1 MSSEKTDAIILRVVA
16 WSETSC
22 IVTMLTRDFG
32 KTSAL
37 AKGARRPKSPFEA
50 ALDLLSVCRIV
61 FIPKSSDALDL
72 LTEAKLLRRFRFGQR
87 DLVKLYCGYYV
98 SELLGAF
105 TEPGQSLDELYDL
118 SDTTLLRL
126 DSSIDAADN
135 VAVFELHLLRL
146 LGHLPCLDV
155 CSGCSE
161 AFERSKSVAFGL
173 NAGGILCP
181 NCAPGQRNVLRLHTG
196 TIDVLNEIASNDWR
210 LDQPIAIPKEFRG
223 ELRGCMNRYLS
234 FLLDRKILLQP
245 YLEDLAR

>member
-1 MSSEKTDAIILRVVA
+1 MSSEKSDAIILRVIA

-61 FIPKSSDALDL
+61 FIPKSSDSLDL
-72 LTEAKLLRRFRFGQR
+72 LTEAKLLRRFRSAQR
-87 DLVKLYCGYYV
+87 DLGRLYCGYYV

-118 SDTTLLRL
+118 SDLTLLRL
-126 DSSIDAADN
+126 DGSQDTADTM
-135 VAVFELHLLRL
+135 VSFELHLLRL
-146 LGHLPCLDV
+146 LGHLPSLDV
-155 CSGCSE
+155 CAGCGE
-161 AFERSKSVAFGL
+161 GFERSKSVAFGL

-181 NCAPGQRNVLRLHTG
+181 NCGPGQRNVLRLHTV
-196 TIDVLNEIASNDWR
+196 TIEVLNEIASNDWR
-210 LDQPIAIPKEFRG
+210 SESMVAIPKEFRG
-223 ELRGCMNRYLS
+223 EVRGCMNRYLS
-234 FLLDRKILLQP
+234 FLLDRTILLQP